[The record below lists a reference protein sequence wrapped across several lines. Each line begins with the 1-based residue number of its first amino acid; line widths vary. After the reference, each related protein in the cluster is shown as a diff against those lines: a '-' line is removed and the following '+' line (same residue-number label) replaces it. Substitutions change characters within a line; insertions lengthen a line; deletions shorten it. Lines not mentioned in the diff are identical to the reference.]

1 MYPVCT
7 MWANGVVVA
16 SPVFEENPGILEG
29 VEDISVQELVAQP
42 RVEAL
47 DVSILPGRTWLD
59 E

>member
-1 MYPVCT
+1 